1 MIHSKDFLADVFL
14 KWELDID
21 ECKITEDDFFCFIDT
36 LIFNAFPK
44 RASIESTAF
53 LILGIE

>member
-21 ECKITEDDFFCFIDT
+21 ECKITEDDFFSALST
-36 LIFNAFPK
+36 L
-44 RASIESTAF
+44 
-53 LILGIE
+53 